1 MTKSH
6 NRLALLVAL
15 LALSFAASACGGPSK
30 GPSNTLD
37 RYSAALKDKDYAVAY
52 ELMSASFRA
61 KHSKEE
67 FVRMMQE
74 NQREVGETASR
85 LQGSADDMEITAE
98 FRYGLGDTMRL
109 VREDGGWRIATNPIA
124 FYSHATPRDALRSFV
139 RAYRLERWDIML
151 RFVPTSYRERMDVNM
166 LREQF
171 TGIHREEIEVMM
183 NMLEANIDEPINDKG
198 NEARMAY
205 GERFEVQFVREDGK
219 WKIKDLD

>member
-1 MTKSH
+1 MSRSQ
-6 NRLALLVAL
+6 NRLAMAFAL
-15 LALSFAASACGGPSK
+15 LALMFASSACSAPAK
-30 GPSNTLD
+30 GPSSTLD
-37 RYSAALKDKDYAVAY
+37 RYSAALKSKDYATAY

-61 KHSKEE
+61 KHSKDE
-67 FVRMMQE
+67 FIRMMQE

-85 LQGSADDMEITAE
+85 LQGSAEQMEITAE

-109 VREDGGWRIATNPIA
+109 VRENGGWRIATNPVA

-151 RFVPTSYRERMDVNM
+151 RFVPNNYRERMDVNM

-183 NMLEANIDEPINDKG
+183 NMLEANIDEPIEDKG
-198 NEARMAY
+198 NEARMPY

-219 WKIKDLD
+219 WKVKDLD